1 MVATKYQQAFN
12 EMWAANTPLFEQF
25 AKLKIGDKD
34 FDEVGYKVLRMVEDT
49 ERKLCGKMEGG
60 GYGNYSANLAEKFRG
75 LVRQSFK
82 YIDFV
87 GVKIE

>member
-1 MVATKYQQAFN
+1 MATRYQQSFN
-12 EMWAANTPLFEQF
+12 EMWAANANLFEKF
-25 AKLKIGDKD
+25 ATLKMGDKD
-34 FDEVGYKVLRMVEDT
+34 FDEVGHKVLRIVEDA

-60 GYGNYSANLAEKFRG
+60 GYGNYSTNLAEKFRS
-75 LVRQSFK
+75 LVRQSLK

>member
-1 MVATKYQQAFN
+1 MATRYQQAFN
-12 EMWAANTPLFEQF
+12 EMWATNTVLFEQF
-25 AKLKIGDKD
+25 ARLKTEDKD
-34 FDEVGYKVLRMVEDT
+34 FDEIGHKALRIVEET

-60 GYGNYSANLAEKFRG
+60 GYGNYSTNLAEKFRS
-75 LVRQSFK
+75 LVRQSLK

>member
-1 MVATKYQQAFN
+1 MAVRYQQAFN
-12 EMWAANTPLFEQF
+12 EMWAGNTPLFEQF
-25 AKLKIGDKD
+25 AKMTMNDPQFHI
-34 FDEVGYKVLRMVEDT
+34 VGKQVLHLVEDA

-60 GYGNYSANLAEKFRG
+60 GYGNYSTSLADKFRG
-75 LVRQSFK
+75 LVRQSLK